1 MNSKTQLRNAACFA
15 VAACAVAGWLWLSH
29 SGDSRASINDY
40 PMAEKP
46 LYTANSVPPLMMMVA
61 SRDEQLF
68 ERAYSDY
75 SNLTDADGDGLLDP
89 TYDNAITY
97 EGYFDPE
104 LCYAYDTA
112 KKVFKAVP
120 GRKKD
125 HKCNGQWSGNFANWV
140 AMSRLDLLRYVLYGG
155 KRSTDLAG
163 LTVIERA
170 HLPSD
175 SHAWS
180 KVYRGSDIASY
191 VPGASAPTT
200 FCNVSLQDGPLE
212 LDSTGKGAP
221 LLRYAS
227 GAYPSWGVTEYAQ
240 CVAKLAPLNV
250 RGGPPDGDGD
260 RPARA
265 AIVDRVVRIEVCDP
279 AADADAREYFCKPYG
294 GSSWK
299 PAGLLQEYGET
310 GRLRFGLISGTY
322 SRPRD
327 GGVLRKNIGLFAGN
341 GAAASGC
348 VAGDEVDLANGKF
361 CNQVDGSQG
370 IVNTLDRFR
379 LVNWDGRGIGWNSTN
394 IVSSDPDERWNL
406 TYNWNGDCRGALSNS
421 MIVDPGPATA
431 YACTPWG
438 NPIGEMYAEALR
450 YFAGSEPTGTFATV
464 STVGDVTGAPR
475 PAWVDP
481 YGPAQAY
488 GGGNG
493 YCASCRIMIL
503 SSGTN
508 TYDGNNIPAS
518 PSGLDSAAVATA
530 ALGQTEG
537 LEGKRYFVGFGATA
551 PPANLSQSS
560 ATFVCTATT
569 ISNLAWVRGICDD
582 APQRE
587 GSYMVAGLAKT
598 AYERDLRPDLANKG
612 RPAGRINNVVT
623 YAVALA
629 DTLPKIE
636 IEMGGTGAAART
648 ITLSP
653 ICKADDFSTGRS
665 CQLIDTQAGQQ
676 AGADGR
682 VYGRHFRTDGR
693 AGSLMYTWDGALAG
707 EANDRDVAFMI
718 SYCVGSAC
726 SVETTA
732 GFAGYDVC
740 WGTGI
745 DSDTAVQSAPV
756 CAAGNQR
763 PVVAENEV
771 LVRVEGIG
779 SSSGGHFHMG
789 FGVAGALSGNGAYPG
804 VYRHDPPEGASNCRR
819 PNGAVCPPS
828 ATFNLL
834 TGESPDKVRWPM
846 NNAFNRQ
853 WRRPVVRKFT
863 AADQASGSLESPLW
877 FAAKYGTQIGDSAD
891 NDTNPDWDNDGD
903 GEPDNYLIARDPAK
917 LKRQLR
923 ALIEDAAAP
932 PSVSGGG
939 AAGARLTPDASF
951 VIDASFKM
959 ETTKATNDWVGNL
972 SAYGLNQDGS
982 LGGERWS
989 AAKLLTAQA
998 AAGARKI
1005 RMALEPTKV
1014 GANGAVRAAVAV
1026 RDFTASELAANPLIA
1041 PLQRLGLTGAES
1053 WMAGKTAADVVAYLR
1068 GATNAAPFRRRSEVL
1083 GDIVNSTLEIVSSKD
1098 DFGWGDWALQASPGW
1113 KSTLGSSYKTFV
1125 KSKSA
1130 TRNTAYVGANDG
1142 MLHAFDATASGGRER
1157 FAYIP
1162 SAALSRMGDL
1172 ANPQY
1177 DHRYT
1182 MDGDVVSGDVPTS
1195 ASGGWR
1201 TLLVASAGAGGRSV
1215 SALDATDPDG
1225 FGSASVLWELRGTD
1239 GDGSAAAT
1247 DDLGHVLGR
1256 PAIVPI
1262 VGDGAA
1268 GAPRWVALFGN
1279 GVNASTGAPVLFVV
1293 DANTGEVLARL
1304 KPAGA
1309 AYAVRNGLMNIAPVA
1324 LYNSDGLVDTVYGGD
1339 LQGNVW
1345 KFDLSAGAA
1354 GRWSVAFGGT
1364 PLFSAKDAAGVAQ
1377 PITGGLE
1384 VARGPGG
1391 GAAVYFGTGRY
1402 FAVGDNIVGSNPQVQ
1417 SLYGIFDRCA
1427 SAACATPVRG
1437 DRTAVLG
1444 EQVLSAGTNSAG
1456 YRVRNVSRNEPKQA
1470 GWFIDLKAGTAVGER
1485 FIGRP
1490 RLQNGKV
1497 FFTTF
1502 EPLGNDCEAGGR
1514 NWLFGVDMY
1523 SGGGSMAGVS
1533 TSPGGS
1539 SVCSGDCGSVSLDN
1553 KVSAPAKDTTVLL
1566 PPPPGSQIVA
1576 CGTDPN
1582 CSSEA
1587 ALREQLAAKQCS
1599 MVLRSNGSGPLYLP
1613 RPCGRQSWRQVR

>member
-1 MNSKTQLRNAACFA
+1 MNPKTQLRSALCA
-15 VAACAVAGWLWLSH
+15 VAAASAVVGWLWLSN
-29 SGDSRASINDY
+29 SGESVASSNDY
-40 PMAEKP
+40 AIAEKP
-46 LYTANSVPPLMMMVA
+46 LYTANSVPPLMMLVA

-68 ERAYSDY
+68 EKAYSDY
-75 SNLTDADGDGLLDP
+75 SNLTDIDGDGLLDP
-89 TYDNAITY
+89 TYDNSLTY

-104 LCYAYDTA
+104 LCYSYDEA
-112 KKVFKAVP
+112 RKVFKAVA

-140 AMSRLDLLRYVLYGG
+140 SMSRLDLLRYVLYGG
-155 KRSTDLAG
+155 KRSADSASQTI
-163 LTVIERA
+163 IERA
-170 HLPSD
+170 HLPND

-191 VPGASAPTT
+191 VPGGSAPMT
-200 FCNVSLQDGPLE
+200 FCNVSLEDGIE
-212 LDSTGKGAP
+212 YDRTGRGAP

-240 CVAKLAPLNV
+240 CLAKLGPLGV
-250 RGGPPDGDGD
+250 DGGAPDGDGD

-265 AIVDRVVRIEVCDP
+265 AITNKVMRVEVCDP
-279 AADADAREYFCKPYG
+279 TVGEDARESFCRPY

-310 GRLRFGLISGTY
+310 GRLRFGMISGTY

-327 GGVLRKNIGLFAGN
+327 GGVLRKNVGLFAGN
-341 GAAASGC
+341 AAAGGC
-348 VAGDEVDLANGKF
+348 ATGDEVDLSNGTF
-361 CNQVDGSQG
+361 CNQGNGSEG

-379 LVNWDGRGIGWNSTN
+379 LVNWDGREVGWNSRN
-394 IVSSDPDERWNL
+394 SGGSWDFNYGWGN
-406 TYNWNGDCRGALSNS
+406 DCPYMHSNAS
-421 MIVDPGPATA
+421 IADPGPGSGA
-431 YACTPWG
+431 ACTAWG
-438 NPIGEMYAEALR
+438 NPISEMYAEALR
-450 YFAGSEPTGTFATV
+450 YLAGSSPTGTFGAI
-464 STVGDVTGAPR
+464 STVGDATGAPR

-481 YGPAQAY
+481 YGPAKAY
-488 GGGNG
+488 GGGNN
-493 YCASCRIMIL
+493 YCANCRIMIL

-508 TYDGNNIPAS
+508 TYDGNNIPGS
-518 PSGLDSAAVATA
+518 PSGLDSAATATA
-530 ALGQTEG
+530 ALGQAEG
-537 LEGKRYFVGFGATA
+537 INGSKYFVGSGATA
-551 PPANLSQSS
+551 PQANLYQSS

-587 GSYMVAGLAKT
+587 GSYLVAGLAKT
-598 AYERDLRPDLANKG
+598 AYEKDLRSDLSAKG
-612 RPAGRINNVVT
+612 RPVGRINNVVT

-636 IEMGGTGAAART
+636 IDMGGTGAAARV

-653 ICKADDFSTGRS
+653 ICKAGDFSSGRS

-676 AGADGR
+676 AGAGGR

-693 AGSLMYTWDGALAG
+693 AGSLMYTWDGAAAG
-707 EANDRDVAFMI
+707 ESNDRDVTFMI

-726 SVETTA
+726 NVETTT

-745 DSDTAVQSAPV
+745 DADTNVQSAPV
-756 CAAGNQR
+756 CRDANQR
-763 PVVAENEV
+763 PLVAEDEV

-779 SSSGGHFHMG
+779 SSSGGHFYMG
-789 FGVAGALSGNGAYPG
+789 FGITGAVSGNQAYPG
-804 VYRHDPPEGASNCRR
+804 VYRYDPPGNGSNCRR
-819 PNGAVCPPS
+819 PNGAVCSAS

-834 TGESPDKVRWPM
+834 TGESPDQVRWPM

-853 WRRPVVRKFT
+853 WRRPVVVKF
-863 AADQASGSLESPLW
+863 AAANQASSSLESPLW
-877 FAAKYGTQIGDSAD
+877 LAAKYGTQISDSAD
-891 NDTNPDWDNDGD
+891 NDANPDWDNDGD
-903 GEPDNYLIARDPAK
+903 GEPDNYLLARDPAK
-917 LKRQLR
+917 LKQQLR
-923 ALIEDAAAP
+923 TLIEDAAAP

-939 AAGARLTPDASF
+939 ASGARLTPDASF
-951 VIDASFKM
+951 AIDASFKM
-959 ETTKATNDWVGNL
+959 EVTKATNDWVGNL
-972 SAYGLNQDGS
+972 SAYNLNQDGT
-982 LGGERWS
+982 LGSERWS
-989 AAKLLTAQA
+989 AARMLTSQA
-998 AAGARKI
+998 AGGARKI
-1005 RMALEPTKV
+1005 RMVLEPTKV
-1014 GANGAVRAAVAV
+1014 GANGAVQVAAAV
-1026 RDFTASELAANPLIA
+1026 RDFTAGELASNPLIG
-1041 PLQRLGLTGAES
+1041 PLQRLGLTGTES
-1053 WMAGKTAADVVAYLR
+1053 WMAGKTAADVVAYLK
-1068 GATNAAPFRRRSEVL
+1068 GATNGAPFRRRSEVL

-1113 KSTLGSSYKTFV
+1113 KGQLGGSYKEFV
-1125 KSKSA
+1125 KNKNP

-1162 SAALSRMGDL
+1162 SAVLSRMGDL
-1172 ANPQY
+1172 ANPLY

-1195 ASGGWR
+1195 ASGDWR
-1201 TLLVASAGAGGRSV
+1201 TVLLASAGAGGRSL
-1215 SALDATDPDG
+1215 SALDVTDPDG
-1225 FGSASVLWELRGTD
+1225 FGNASVLWELRGTN
-1239 GDGSAAAT
+1239 GNGSGAAT

-1262 VGDGAA
+1262 VGASA
-1268 GAPRWVALFGN
+1268 TSPPRWVALFGN
-1279 GVNASTGAPVLFVV
+1279 GVNSSTGAPVLFVV
-1293 DANTGEVLARL
+1293 DVNTGAVLARL
-1304 KPAGA
+1304 KPTGSE
-1309 AYAVRNGLMNIAPVA
+1309 YAVRNGLMNVAPVA
-1324 LYNSDGLVDTVYGGD
+1324 LYNNDGLVDAVYGGD

-1345 KFDLSAGAA
+1345 KFDLSGGAA
-1354 GRWSVAFGGT
+1354 SSWSVAFGAT
-1364 PLFSAKDAAGVAQ
+1364 PLFTAKDAAGAAQ

-1384 VARGPGG
+1384 VSRGPGG
-1391 GAAVYFGTGRY
+1391 GATVYFGTGRY
-1402 FAVGDNIVGSNPQVQ
+1402 FAVGDNIVSNPQVQ
-1417 SLYGIFDRCA
+1417 SLYGIFDRC
-1427 SAACATPVRG
+1427 SSPACATPIRG

-1444 EQVLSAGTNSAG
+1444 EQILSVGTNNAG
-1456 YRVRNVSRNEPKQA
+1456 YRVRNVSRNEPKES
-1470 GWFIDLKAGTAVGER
+1470 GWFIDLKVGTATGER

-1502 EPLGNDCEAGGR
+1502 EPLGDNCEAGGR
-1514 NWLFGVDMY
+1514 NWLFGVDMR

-1539 SVCSGDCGSVSLDN
+1539 NVCSGDCGSVSLDN
-1553 KVSAPAKDTTVLL
+1553 KVSAPAKHTDVLL
-1566 PPPPGSQIVA
+1566 PPPPGSQIVG
-1576 CGTDPN
+1576 CGTDPS
-1582 CSSEA
+1582 CSNEA
-1587 ALREQLAAKQCS
+1587 ALREQLATKQCS